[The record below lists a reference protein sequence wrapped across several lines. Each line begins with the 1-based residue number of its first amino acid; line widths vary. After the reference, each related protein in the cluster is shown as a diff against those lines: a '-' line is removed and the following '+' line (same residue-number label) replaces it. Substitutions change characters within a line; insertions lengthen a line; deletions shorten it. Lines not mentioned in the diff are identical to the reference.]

1 VVLLIPYHPGNFIH
15 GHAAKLWTNP
25 FGSLMISDDHTF
37 LTRVI
42 ISGPCRVHKHNYIKV
57 NFPEAAAAV
66 ANQKGRT
73 GKPSPEPEYWF
84 IQDVA
89 KLIIQN
95 EPTSMNILYPGR
107 ETCSISAGGQTMH
120 GKKPMIWIYST
131 KENRRDVKLIL
142 PVSVTEAGKYMS
154 LRP

>member
-1 VVLLIPYHPGNFIH
+1 
-15 GHAAKLWTNP
+15 
-25 FGSLMISDDHTF
+25 MISDDHTF

-42 ISGPCRVHKHNYIKV
+42 ISGPCRVHQHNYIKV

-120 GKKPMIWIYST
+120 GKKPAYFAADNLPCYDLDLQHKRESEGRQIDPSGVR
-131 KENRRDVKLIL
+131 NRSWQAHVA
-142 PVSVTEAGKYMS
+142 EALS
-154 LRP
+154 SRLTHLRSIE